1 MKVIDIEDKFGNRI
15 CLTRERW
22 NHALK
27 HKIPNLDHLESCL
40 QNPVEV
46 RKSKYD
52 EDARLYYRKL
62 GGEYVCVVVQI
73 EDGFIMTAYT
83 TEGMKEGETVWKQK
97 K

>member
-1 MKVIDIEDKFGNRI
+1 MNVIDVEDRFGNRI

-22 NHALK
+22 NHALR
-27 HKIPNLDHLESCL
+27 HKIPNLDVLEGCL
-40 QNPVEV
+40 KNPDEV

-52 EDARLYYRKL
+52 EDARIYYQRND
-62 GGEYVCVVVQI
+62 GEYVCIVVQI

-83 TEGMKEGETVWKQK
+83 TERMKEGKTIWTRK